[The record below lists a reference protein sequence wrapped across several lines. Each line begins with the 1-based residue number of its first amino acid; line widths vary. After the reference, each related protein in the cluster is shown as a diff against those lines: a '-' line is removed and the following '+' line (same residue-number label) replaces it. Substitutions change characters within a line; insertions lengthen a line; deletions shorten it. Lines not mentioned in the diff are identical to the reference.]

1 MKSILQF
8 LESDKKGQTLNIGVI
23 GDAMIDEYYDV
34 KIKRI
39 SPECPIPIMHSKEH
53 EPKILPGGAANVV
66 HQFKNFNAKVNL
78 GCLLDYKAKRIF
90 EDARINTDY
99 SVNIAHD
106 ISRKRRYYSEHIQ
119 VARIDIE
126 KNNYGFNHDDLF
138 LKTESLFDKF
148 VLNDFQA
155 VIFSDYGKGIFNFF
169 KNEYLKKF
177 PITVVDPKNGDLT
190 RWRGCTV
197 LKPNQEEA
205 LKLSGK
211 DNVRDAGLYLSELLE
226 CSVVITQAAQG
237 ISVFEKG
244 GITEIRPTVS
254 PAVAESVIGA
264 GDAFITFLTMAMC
277 RGFSLQESADIA
289 FKAGTLYV
297 LNKHNKPLDRFSIIH
312 SIDSIGAKVINYD
325 EADMLCNRDY
335 KLVFTNGCFDIMHMG
350 HIDCLKFAK
359 SQGDKLVVGLNSDES
374 VSRLKPGRPIMSVK
388 DRASV
393 LAACEY
399 VDYIVVFDDDTPLEL
414 IKKISPDVLVKGA
427 DYKEEDV
434 VGYGIVP
441 EIKRCPLVE
450 GISTT
455 SIIEK
460 IKKL

>member
-1 MKSILQF
+1 
-8 LESDKKGQTLNIGVI
+8 
-23 GDAMIDEYYDV
+23 
-34 KIKRI
+34 
-39 SPECPIPIMHSKEH
+39 
-53 EPKILPGGAANVV
+53 
-66 HQFKNFNAKVNL
+66 
-78 GCLLDYKAKRIF
+78 
-90 EDARINTDY
+90 
-99 SVNIAHD
+99 
-106 ISRKRRYYSEHIQ
+106 
-119 VARIDIE
+119 
-126 KNNYGFNHDDLF
+126 
-138 LKTESLFDKF
+138 
-148 VLNDFQA
+148 
-155 VIFSDYGKGIFNFF
+155 
-169 KNEYLKKF
+169 
-177 PITVVDPKNGDLT
+177 
-190 RWRGCTV
+190 
-197 LKPNQEEA
+197 
-205 LKLSGK
+205 
-211 DNVRDAGLYLSELLE
+211 
-226 CSVVITQAAQG
+226 
-237 ISVFEKG
+237 
-244 GITEIRPTVS
+244 
-254 PAVAESVIGA
+254 
-264 GDAFITFLTMAMC
+264 MAMC

-312 SIDSIGAKVINYD
+312 SIDPIGAKVIPYD
-325 EADMLCNRDY
+325 EINMFCNRDY

-374 VSRLKPGRPIMSVK
+374 VARLKPKRPIMSVK

-399 VDYIVVFDDDTPLEL
+399 VDYVVVFDDDTPLEL

-434 VGYGIVP
+434 VGYKIVP

>member
-78 GCLLDYKAKRIF
+78 GCLLDYKAKSIF

-126 KNNYGFNHDDLF
+126 KNNYGFNDDDLF

-169 KNEYLKKF
+169 KNEYPF
-177 PITVVDPKNGDLT
+177 
-190 RWRGCTV
+190 
-197 LKPNQEEA
+197 
-205 LKLSGK
+205 
-211 DNVRDAGLYLSELLE
+211 
-226 CSVVITQAAQG
+226 
-237 ISVFEKG
+237 
-244 GITEIRPTVS
+244 
-254 PAVAESVIGA
+254 
-264 GDAFITFLTMAMC
+264 
-277 RGFSLQESADIA
+277 
-289 FKAGTLYV
+289 
-297 LNKHNKPLDRFSIIH
+297 
-312 SIDSIGAKVINYD
+312 
-325 EADMLCNRDY
+325 
-335 KLVFTNGCFDIMHMG
+335 
-350 HIDCLKFAK
+350 
-359 SQGDKLVVGLNSDES
+359 
-374 VSRLKPGRPIMSVK
+374 
-388 DRASV
+388 
-393 LAACEY
+393 
-399 VDYIVVFDDDTPLEL
+399 
-414 IKKISPDVLVKGA
+414 
-427 DYKEEDV
+427 
-434 VGYGIVP
+434 
-441 EIKRCPLVE
+441 
-450 GISTT
+450 
-455 SIIEK
+455 
-460 IKKL
+460 